1 MNGISNRE
9 DDTSNLE
16 KLEIQPVKLG
26 LPELKEIGA
35 KWLVDM
41 ATYISNNPWMDS
53 FFGFALLWNARIKG
67 TLGGLLEVDRQYLLP
82 VTVQWMIPPLHRK
95 SEHTHD
101 TFVGKLSAYP
111 ILFHCNSIP
120 VCGIPRFPITD
131 ENLFIYIHGS
141 RKCSK
146 LFWLYCP
153 SSFLDMLM

>member
-41 ATYISNNPWMDS
+41 ATYISNNPRMDS

-95 SEHTHD
+95 SEHTRD
-101 TFVGKLSAYP
+101 TFVGKLMPIPSFFTATAYLSAVFLGSLSQMR
-111 ILFHCNSIP
+111 IFLC
-120 VCGIPRFPITD
+120 
-131 ENLFIYIHGS
+131 IYMVAANVV
-141 RKCSK
+141 
-146 LFWLYCP
+146 
-153 SSFLDMLM
+153 SSFDCIVLQAFLIC